1 MNEQTIQDKIH
12 TIRGLKV
19 MMDFDLAELYETET
33 RILKQSVR
41 RNINRF
47 PLDFMFILTQEE
59 YSFLRSQ
66 FVTLE
71 GGKGRHSKF
80 LPFAFTEQGVAML
93 SSVLHSEKAVAINI
107 SIMRTFVSIRQY
119 ALSYQELNEKLKELD
134 GKFSDVYIAIN
145 FLLEKDKKQ
154 QNQDT
159 RQKIGFNTKSS
170 VILTG

>member
-1 MNEQTIQDKIH
+1 MNEQTIHEKIY

-41 RNINRF
+41 RNMNRF
-47 PLDFMFILTQEE
+47 PIDFMFILTQEE

-66 FVTLE
+66 FVTLV

-154 QNQDT
+154 QHQET
-159 RQKIGFNTKSS
+159 RQKIGFKS
-170 VILTG
+170 

>member
-1 MNEQTIQDKIH
+1 MNEQTIQEKIH

-19 MMDFDLAELYETET
+19 MMDYDLAELYETET

-47 PLDFMFILTQEE
+47 PIDFMFMLTKEE

-66 FVTLE
+66 FVILE

-93 SSVLHSEKAVAINI
+93 SSVIHSEKAVAINI
-107 SIMRTFVSIRQY
+107 SIMRTFVNIRQY
-119 ALSYQELNEKLKELD
+119 ALTYQELNEKLKELD

-154 QNQDT
+154 QNQAT
-159 RQKIGFNTKSS
+159 RKKIGFKS
-170 VILTG
+170 

>member
-1 MNEQTIQDKIH
+1 MNEQTIQEKIH

-19 MMDFDLAELYETET
+19 MMDYDLAELYETET

-47 PLDFMFILTQEE
+47 PIDFMFMLTKEE

-93 SSVLHSEKAVAINI
+93 SSVIHSEKAVAINI
-107 SIMRTFVSIRQY
+107 SIMRTFVNIRQY
-119 ALSYQELNEKLKELD
+119 ALTYQELNEKLKELD
-134 GKFSDVYIAIN
+134 GKFSDVYTAIN

-154 QNQDT
+154 QNQDA
-159 RQKIGFNTKSS
+159 RQKIGFKN
-170 VILTG
+170 

>member
-1 MNEQTIQDKIH
+1 MNEQTLQEKIH

-41 RNINRF
+41 RSIKRF
-47 PLDFMFILTQEE
+47 PIDFMFILTQEE

-71 GGKGRHSKF
+71 RGKGKHSKF
-80 LPFAFTEQGVAML
+80 LPFAFTEQGVAKL

-107 SIMRTFVSIRQY
+107 SIMRTFVNIRQY

-134 GKFSDVYIAIN
+134 GKFSDVYTAIN
-145 FLLEKDKKQ
+145 FLLGKDKKQ
-154 QNQDT
+154 ENQKT
-159 RQKIGFNTKSS
+159 RQKIGFKS
-170 VILTG
+170 

>member
-1 MNEQTIQDKIH
+1 MNEQTIQEKIH

-19 MMDFDLAELYETET
+19 MMDYDLAELYETET

-47 PLDFMFILTQEE
+47 PIDFMFMLTKEE

-66 FVTLE
+66 FVILE

-93 SSVLHSEKAVAINI
+93 SSVIHADICK
-107 SIMRTFVSIRQY
+107 Y
-119 ALSYQELNEKLKELD
+119 
-134 GKFSDVYIAIN
+134 
-145 FLLEKDKKQ
+145 
-154 QNQDT
+154 
-159 RQKIGFNTKSS
+159 
-170 VILTG
+170 

>member
-1 MNEQTIQDKIH
+1 MNEQAIQEKIH

-19 MMDFDLAELYETET
+19 MMDYDLAKLYETET

-47 PLDFMFILTQEE
+47 PIDFMFILTQEE

-71 GGKGRHSKF
+71 SGKGRHSKF

-93 SSVLHSEKAVAINI
+93 SSVLHSEKAVDINI
-107 SIMRTFVSIRQY
+107 SIMRTFVNIRQY
-119 ALSYQELNEKLKELD
+119 ALTYQELNEKLKELD
-134 GKFSDVYIAIN
+134 GKFSDVYSAIN
-145 FLLEKDKKQ
+145 FLLEKDKKH
-154 QNQDT
+154 QDQDV
-159 RQKIGFNTKSS
+159 RQKIGFKS
-170 VILTG
+170 

>member
-1 MNEQTIQDKIH
+1 MNEQTIQEKIH

-19 MMDFDLAELYETET
+19 MMDFDLADLYETET
-33 RILKQSVR
+33 KNLKRAVR
-41 RNINRF
+41 RNISRF
-47 PLDFMFILTQEE
+47 PLDFMFELTEIE
-59 YSFLRSQ
+59 FENLRCQIGASN
-66 FVTLE
+66 FH
-71 GGKGRHSKF
+71 GGTRY

-170 VILTG
+170 VILPG

>member
-159 RQKIGFNTKSS
+159 RQKIGFKS
-170 VILTG
+170 